1 MMAGISQNRYLRC
14 KVTGYFL
21 IKGAQAGV
29 GPVGLG
35 VVDLNLAC
43 E

>member
-1 MMAGISQNRYLRC
+1 MYLRC
-14 KVTGYFL
+14 NITGYFL
-21 IKGAQAGV
+21 IKGEGV

>member
-1 MMAGISQNRYLRC
+1 MAGILQNMYLRC
-14 KVTGYFL
+14 KVMGYFL
-21 IKGAQAGV
+21 IKGDGV
-29 GPVGLG
+29 GPVGLPVG

>member
-21 IKGAQAGV
+21 IKGAGV